1 MMMEM
6 QMVEGRYFGSARS
19 NWGSRLLISL
29 LNNSWI
35 FLALIR
41 ALGVA
46 SRLDLLSVMTRSWYY
61 LADFFILS
69 FIWSPTYG
77 QENIHF
83 IHLQLM
89 DWRLIHFVICFLP
102 FSYLDGLKTLLH
114 EGAGGGIPTTLLLIS
129 IIFDLQ
135 CHNLYFWFPG
145 LYSCDFFL
153 VDIFR
158 RTFFRV

>member
-1 MMMEM
+1 MMMKM

-83 IHLQLM
+83 VFYFIFNLWTEDLS
-89 DWRLIHFVICFLP
+89 IIYFLP
-102 FSYLDGLKTLLH
+102 YLPGLKHSFHTQGYIRIGLMRVQGGDSEKCLLFNH
-114 EGAGGGIPTTLLLIS
+114 HYSQI
-129 IIFDLQ
+129 
-135 CHNLYFWFPG
+135 
-145 LYSCDFFL
+145 SCDFM

-158 RTFFRV
+158 RTLFRV